1 MVESMHYFRKI
12 EFLKGRNEGV
22 EVKAELVD
30 LHHH

>member
-1 MVESMHYFRKI
+1 MVESMHYLGKVGF
-12 EFLKGRNEGV
+12 FKGGNEGV